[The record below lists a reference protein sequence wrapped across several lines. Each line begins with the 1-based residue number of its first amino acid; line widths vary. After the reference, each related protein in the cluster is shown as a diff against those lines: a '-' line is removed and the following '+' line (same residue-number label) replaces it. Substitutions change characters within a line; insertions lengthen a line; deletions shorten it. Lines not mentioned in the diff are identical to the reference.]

1 MALTQLLGLLLPCS
15 CGCSLQIKAVER
27 FVVVHGAII
36 VSQLK
41 LFPNKFISQSA
52 FVGSLKTAMEARRH
66 SKLYTALKKAVR
78 VKGVNRNPMKVIA
91 WLPSCCR
98 SIC

>member
-1 MALTQLLGLLLPCS
+1 M
-15 CGCSLQIKAVER
+15 
-27 FVVVHGAII
+27 VVHGAII

-41 LFPNKFISQSA
+41 LFPNKVISQSA

-78 VKGVNRNPMKVIA
+78 VKGVNRNPMKVSGR
-91 WLPSCCR
+91 LPAAAVASAD
-98 SIC
+98 SAAVAD